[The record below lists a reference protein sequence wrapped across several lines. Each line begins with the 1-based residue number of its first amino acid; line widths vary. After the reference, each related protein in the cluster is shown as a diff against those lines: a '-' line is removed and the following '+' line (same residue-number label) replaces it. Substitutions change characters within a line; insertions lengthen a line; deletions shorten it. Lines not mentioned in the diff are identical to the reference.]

1 MNLEKTAINDRIA
14 ALMKDNKSIDDK
26 LKYTSPES
34 LKKALKAKKAKN
46 NNELRQERTKRYNL
60 EQLRQARTKR
70 YNLEQEEDAEFIRE
84 CCQYLQKLGIVK
96 SQRQFSQ
103 QFLNKSQDYLGML
116 ICERRQPPIN
126 ILHRLIQNLIQIQ
139 PIYEEKYTI
148 SNYLDTLINK
158 GNQIITQRLL
168 KYL

>member
-14 ALMKDNKSIDDK
+14 AIMKDNKVINDK

-34 LKKALKAKKAKN
+34 EKKALKDKKTKN
-46 NNELRQERTKRYNL
+46 NDE
-60 EQLRQARTKR
+60 LRQARTKR
-70 YNLEQEEDAEFIRE
+70 YNIEQEEDAEFIKE

-126 ILHRLIQNLIQIQ
+126 ILHRLVQNLIQIQ
-139 PIYEEKYTI
+139 PIYEDKYTI
-148 SNYLDTLINK
+148 SNYLDMLINK
-158 GNQIITQRLL
+158 GNQIITRKLL

>member
-1 MNLEKTAINDRIA
+1 MNLEKNAINDRIA
-14 ALMKDNKSIDDK
+14 ALMKDNESINNK

-34 LKKALKAKKAKN
+34 LKKALKDKKSKN
-46 NNELRQERTKRYNL
+46 NDELRKERTKRYNL
-60 EQLRQARTKR
+60 EQ
-70 YNLEQEEDAEFIRE
+70 EDAEFIKE

-103 QFLNKSQDYLGML
+103 EFLSKSQDYLGML

-126 ILHRLIQNLIQIQ
+126 LLHRLVQNLIQIQ
-139 PIYEEKYTI
+139 PIYEDKYTI

>member
-1 MNLEKTAINDRIA
+1 MNLEKNAINDRIEA
-14 ALMKDNKSIDDK
+14 IMKDNKAINDK
-26 LKYTSPES
+26 LKYTSPASE
-34 LKKALKAKKAKN
+34 KKALTDKKAQN
-46 NNELRQERTKRYNL
+46 NDELRK
-60 EQLRQARTKR
+60 ARTKR
-70 YNLEQEEDAEFIRE
+70 YNIEQEEDAEFIKE

-103 QFLNKSQDYLGML
+103 QFLNKSQDYLGVL

-139 PIYEEKYTI
+139 PIYEDKYTI